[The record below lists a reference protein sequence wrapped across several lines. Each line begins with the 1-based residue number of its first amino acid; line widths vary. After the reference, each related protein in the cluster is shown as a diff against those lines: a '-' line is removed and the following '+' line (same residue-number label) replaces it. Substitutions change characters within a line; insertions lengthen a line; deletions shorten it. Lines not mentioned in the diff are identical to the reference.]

1 MLARIPVTHDIPP
14 MAKSAKNGS
23 HKKASRSATSGEIYG
38 RTREGLAIAKPAFKP
53 KSFSVSELERV
64 MRDVKREEAARK
76 AG

>member
-1 MLARIPVTHDIPP
+1 MPVRHDIWR
-14 MAKSAKNGS
+14 MVKSAKNGS
-23 HKKASRSATSGEIYG
+23 HKSKSRSATGSEIYG

-64 MRDVKREEAARK
+64 MRDVKREEAARR